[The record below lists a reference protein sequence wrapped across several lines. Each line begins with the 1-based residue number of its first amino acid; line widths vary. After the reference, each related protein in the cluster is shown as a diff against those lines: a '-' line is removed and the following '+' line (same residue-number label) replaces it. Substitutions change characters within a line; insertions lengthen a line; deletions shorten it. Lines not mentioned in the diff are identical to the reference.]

1 LGEKESAWKPPV
13 LKTVALTGEGVS
25 ELLDKVEEHR
35 KFLQSQPRSEREL
48 LKAEAELVDAIKD
61 KVESSIVYS
70 LKKRE
75 KFQEL
80 LKKIVNRE
88 IDPASAAEE
97 LLRKM
102 GVD

>member
-1 LGEKESAWKPPV
+1 
-13 LKTVALTGEGVS
+13 
-25 ELLDKVEEHR
+25 
-35 KFLQSQPRSEREL
+35 
-48 LKAEAELVDAIKD
+48 VDAIKD

-80 LKKIVNRE
+80 LKKIINRE